1 MFLPDSLYMH
11 GLRVAQPVPGR
22 GRGHRGWQVAAV
34 GLARPGVGRVVVVGS
49 VPVAVVQ
56 EQRRV
61 RLRGVHVLRGGVHV
75 VHQLLQVHVVICA
88 DGGGVN
94 GGTGGGLT
102 STILLL
108 SLSPPTHTHTTPR
121 PPIASGRG
129 RRALF

>member
-1 MFLPDSLYMH
+1 MFLPDSLYVH
-11 GLRVAQPVPGR
+11 GLRVAQPVPER
-22 GRGHRGWQVAAV
+22 GGGHHGWQVAAI
-34 GLARPGVGRVVVVGS
+34 GLARPGVGRVVLVGGVGS

-56 EQRRV
+56 EQRGV

-108 SLSPPTHTHTTPR
+108 SPPP
-121 PPIASGRG
+121 S
-129 RRALF
+129 